1 VAATTDDRRNRYT
14 FLSAIF
20 AVAWVI
26 ASFVRPDADYVV
38 LPVLTAAAFP
48 VSYRL
53 AAAGPLPPSFAAG
66 AAVAG
71 WISTVFVALVMNL
84 AGALADP
91 SLFPGLGGIGQAMVL
106 GGIGAAIGGLAATIR
121 LGG

>member
-1 VAATTDDRRNRYT
+1 MTATTDQRRNRYT

-20 AVAWVI
+20 AVAWVV
-26 ASFVRPDADYVV
+26 ASFLRPEADYVI

-48 VSYRL
+48 ISYRL
-53 AAAGPLPPSFAAG
+53 ASGPVPPSFAAG

-84 AGALADP
+84 TGALAEP

-106 GGIGAAIGGLAATIR
+106 GGVGAVIGGVAATVTPDR
-121 LGG
+121 

>member
-1 VAATTDDRRNRYT
+1 VTATTEERRNRYT

-20 AVAWVI
+20 AVAWVV
-26 ASFVRPDADYVV
+26 ASFVRPEADYVV

-53 AAAGPLPPSFAAG
+53 ASGPVSPSFATV

-84 AGALADP
+84 AGALAEP
-91 SLFPGLGGIGQAMVL
+91 SLFPGLGGVGQAMVL
-106 GGIGAAIGGLAATIR
+106 GGVGAVVGGVAATITPGR
-121 LGG
+121 

>member
-1 VAATTDDRRNRYT
+1 VTATTDQRRNRYT

-20 AVAWVI
+20 AVAWVV
-26 ASFVRPDADYVV
+26 ASFVRPEADYVI

-48 VSYRL
+48 ISYRL
-53 AAAGPLPPSFAAG
+53 ASGPVPPSFAAG

-84 AGALADP
+84 TGALAEP
-91 SLFPGLGGIGQAMVL
+91 SLLPGLGGIGQAMVL
-106 GGIGAAIGGLAATIR
+106 GGVGAVIGGVAATVTPGR
-121 LGG
+121 